1 MIGFD
6 RKGMVDDVGHLLL
19 PFSSPGAIFAIPTKW
34 SGREATR
41 SCLQTFSPAKKIKQ
55 TKVVAFSAKATHFSN
70 PTAMGEDVL
79 AR

>member
-1 MIGFD
+1 MIGFF
-6 RKGMVDDVGHLLL
+6 RKKIVDDFGHLLL
-19 PFSSPGAIFAIPTKW
+19 PFSSPDAIFAIPTKW

-41 SCLQTFSPAKKIKQ
+41 SSLQTFPSAEKIKQ
-55 TKVVAFSAKATHFSN
+55 TKVVAFSAKATHFSK